1 MSDPNKQHHS
11 IQEMLFDVQFNSE
24 NEAFRFQYTL
34 SHLIKDKLLDITE
47 KVLNELV
54 PAHQLI
60 QVKSLVIDLETIP
73 LKHFERDVPE
83 LYERQLRESLGALLF
98 RLKGVSYSAVD
109 DAEISSPDA
118 GLSKVLGIFLKT
130 GTLPWWAKNAWQAYL
145 TQNKEYTDEK
155 LEITKI
161 FEIVFQSTPELLI
174 QLIEKSQNDQQVLY
188 RLADQIPNYQLL
200 EVIKAISPERSTR
213 LKRIIQDFEKISS
226 PKFLSLVQEQVRV
239 VVWQVIF
246 LNWDSNKEE
255 VIIQKTLD
263 KLLALANQPIQQVEA
278 FFFQLSIDKLSL
290 NPYLASSLQQLTT
303 TVSREKLQ
311 KEVYASEEKIRHL
324 LLQLLSEEE
333 AEIVMAYAKNVQGI
347 LKHLSKQQI
356 WESILDYL
364 WESTHNA
371 FNINLLSAKV
381 LPQLTHNWE
390 QAAKQLQITFDH
402 QTLTLKDF
410 SKDIIEA
417 TQNADTSERIKE
429 LLSQIVDTN
438 QVEWFWKYGN
448 TLTTLLD
455 ATSTQVWETILDSL
469 WELRRQTF
477 TRQRFLKKT
486 FPQIW
491 KKLVPKVAIP
501 SSIPTLQGQKMW
513 TIPPAPVLAQLAQ
526 EIEEVKN
533 ISAQYWATALSTNE
547 LTQDVVSGKTQPT
560 LQGSTAFSSS
570 EDLPPS
576 NNEATSST
584 SSEKYNTQDIKKTEM
599 SQALDDGKI
608 IELIEQVLPG
618 QSSWMSEYVKIITRV
633 FKLEEKVAWEQII
646 DFLWE
651 TRQAGFERNLF
662 LINSFATIT
671 DQVTTSLNTYERW
684 QFKKTKI
691 QEVLSHYPEFVKA
704 DQDVVLASLYQNV
717 NQIRKAFLQQNIT
730 TDVQEV
736 LEKLFT
742 KGILPAVAQ
751 VQRSLAHT
759 ANQPVVSLEETIA
772 NLVEAAFNNQYY
784 SLSQLLNVHILQR
797 FIEQTS
803 EEFVYKLVTQII
815 EIDPS
820 VYISDRL
827 AVFLQSIPA
836 FENWD
841 FAEGLGFKS
850 KTLPH
855 TIDDKRPS
863 TGKDEIDDDT
873 KSDQQAQDA
882 KQKEETTD
890 DTTQEVDQGQTI
902 DGKEK
907 RESTDSDQTIDDK
920 EKRESSDSDQTING
934 KGKRES
940 TDSDQTIDD
949 KEKRESSDSD
959 QTINGKEKRES
970 TDSDQTIDG
979 KEKRESSDSDQTID
993 DKEKKKGTDQE
1004 QSKSTDPS
1012 LPIIDAESIVED
1024 IDLLIYYLRYF
1035 LIQKQLPK
1043 NIVNADINIWLKAL
1057 KTNYS
1062 TNFQHFALSLSSA
1075 EIDLLAKQTPEIIQ
1089 WVDDVWIH
1097 TTKQKKQETGDTVE
1111 QSKAEAIEKETY
1123 ERIKKE
1129 IFKSANEQRKQVV
1142 DQPMY
1147 VNNAGLIILHPYLLR
1162 LFEMLKLTETTVTE
1176 TPLPQNPHKKR
1187 KKSKVNFKGDAE
1199 KERAVYILQ
1208 YLATKTEEAGEHELV
1223 LNKVLCGMEIT
1234 EPFISGKVILTD
1246 EEKETCEELLEAVVQ
1261 NWSILKDSPAD
1272 TLRGS
1277 FFIREGRLEIKEGNW
1292 FLKIEESGV
1301 DVLLQQLPWS
1311 IGMIKLPWMPKVMNV
1326 EWLV

>member
-1 MSDPNKQHHS
+1 
-11 IQEMLFDVQFNSE
+11 MLFDVQFNSE
-24 NEAFRFQYTL
+24 KEAFRFQYTL
-34 SHLIKDKLLDITE
+34 NHLIKDRLLAITE

-60 QVKSLVIDLETIP
+60 QVKSLIIDLETVP
-73 LKHFERDVPE
+73 LKHFERDLPE

-118 GLSKVLGIFLKT
+118 GLSKALGIFLKT

-145 TQNKEYTDEK
+145 TRNREYTSEK

-161 FEIVFQSTPELLI
+161 FEIVFQSTPDLLI

-246 LNWDSNKEE
+246 LNWGSDEEE
-255 VIIQKTLD
+255 VIIQKILD
-263 KLLALANQPIQQVEA
+263 KLLTLANQPIQQVEA

-290 NPYLASSLQQLTT
+290 NPHLASSLQQLTT

-311 KEVYASEEKIRHL
+311 KEVYTSDEKIHHL
-324 LLQLLSEEE
+324 LLQLLSDEE

-347 LKHLSKQQI
+347 LKHLSRQQV
-356 WESILDYL
+356 WENILDYL
-364 WESTHNA
+364 WESTHKT

-429 LLSQIVDTN
+429 LLGQIVDTN

-448 TLTTLLD
+448 TLTILLD

-501 SSIPTLQGQKMW
+501 SSIPTLQDQKMW
-513 TIPPAPVLAQLAQ
+513 AIPPIPVLEQLAQ
-526 EIEEVKN
+526 EIKEVKN

-560 LQGSTAFSSS
+560 SQESTTLSSS
-570 EDLPPS
+570 EDFPPS
-576 NNEATSST
+576 DNEATSST
-584 SSEKYNTQDIKKTEM
+584 SSEKHDTQDIKKTEM

-618 QSSWMSEYVKIITRV
+618 QSSWMSEYVKVITRV
-633 FKLEEKVAWEQII
+633 FKIEEKVAWEQII
-646 DFLWE
+646 DLLWE

-671 DQVTTSLNTYERW
+671 DHITTSLNTYERW

-691 QEVLSHYPEFVKA
+691 QEVLSHYPEFIKA
-704 DQDVVLASLYQNV
+704 DQDVVLASLYQDV
-717 NQIRKAFLQQNIT
+717 NQTRKAFLQQNIT

-736 LEKLFT
+736 IEKLFT

-759 ANQPVVSLEETIA
+759 TDQPVVSLEETIA

-803 EEFVYKLVTQII
+803 EEFVYTLVTQII
-815 EIDPS
+815 EVEPS

-827 AVFLQSIPA
+827 ALFLQNIPA
-836 FENWD
+836 FENWS
-841 FAEGLGFKS
+841 FIGGRGFKGE
-850 KTLPH
+850 TPPY
-855 TIDDKRPS
+855 TVDDKTPS
-863 TGKDEIDDDT
+863 TSKDKIDDDT
-873 KSDQQAQDA
+873 KSGKQVQDA
-882 KQKEETTD
+882 KRKEESTD
-890 DTTQEVDQGQTI
+890 DTTQEVSQGQTIDGEEKRESTDSDQTIGDKEKRESTDSDQTIDDKEKRESIDSDQTIDGKEKRESTDSNQTI

-920 EKRESSDSDQTING
+920 EK
-934 KGKRES
+934 
-940 TDSDQTIDD
+940 
-949 KEKRESSDSD
+949 
-959 QTINGKEKRES
+959 
-970 TDSDQTIDG
+970 
-979 KEKRESSDSDQTID
+979 
-993 DKEKKKGTDQE
+993 KKGTDQN
-1004 QSKSTDPS
+1004 QSKSTDSS
-1012 LPIIDAESIVED
+1012 LPIIDAESIIED

-1043 NIVNADINIWLKAL
+1043 NIINADINIWLTAL
-1057 KTNYS
+1057 KTKYS

-1089 WVDDVWIH
+1089 WVDDVWVQ
-1097 TTKQKKQETGDTVE
+1097 TTKQKKQETDDAVE

-1176 TPLPQNPHKKR
+1176 TPLPQNPQKKR
-1187 KKSKVNFKGDAE
+1187 KKSKVGFKGDTE

-1234 EPFISGKVILTD
+1234 DPFISGKVLLTD